1 MAEIKVAPG
10 SVTKADIE
18 RQHADAVPHGM
29 AAVIGPE
36 GASCSFENV
45 QYAADDDGVFVVP
58 IRAVT
63 PLAAHG
69 FVAI

>member
-1 MAEIKVAPG
+1 MTEAAAPG
-10 SVTKADIE
+10 SLTKTDVE
-18 RQHADAVPHGM
+18 RQLADAVPHGM
-29 AAVIGPE
+29 AAILGPE
-36 GASCSFENV
+36 GASCSFEGV
-45 QYAADDDGVFVVP
+45 KYEADEDGLFVVP